1 MIHNLASVHPSA
13 RLGENVTV
21 NAFTSI
27 SGDVVIGD
35 GTIVHSNATIMD
47 GARIGKN
54 CEIFPGAVISAI
66 PQDLKFKGEKTTTE
80 IGDNT
85 TIRECVTI
93 NRGTIDKR
101 KTVVGSNSLLMA
113 YTHLGHDV
121 VVGNNCILANAASIA
136 GHVII
141 EDFAILEGIVAVQ
154 QFVTIGKHS
163 FIAGGSLVRKNVPP
177 FVKAA
182 REPLSYAGVNSIGLQ
197 RRGFKE
203 SVISAIQD
211 TYRLIYIQNR
221 NITRGIEMVEEQVAE
236 IDEVKDIISFIR
248 SSDKGIMK
256 GLQDV

>member
-1 MIHNLASVHPSA
+1 MIHDLASVHPDA
-13 RLGENVTV
+13 QLGENVTV
-21 NAFTSI
+21 NPFSAI
-27 SGDVVIGD
+27 AEDVVIGD
-35 GTIVHSNATIMD
+35 GTTIHSNVTIMD

-80 IGDNT
+80 IGDNS

-93 NRGTIDKR
+93 NRGTADR
-101 KTVVGSNSLLMA
+101 HKTVVGKNTMLMA

-136 GHVII
+136 GHVVI

-177 FVKAA
+177 FAKAA
-182 REPLSYAGVNSIGLQ
+182 REPLSFAGVNSIGLQ
-197 RRGFKE
+197 RRGFKD

-211 TYRLIYIQNR
+211 AYRLIYIQNR
-221 NITRGIEMVEEQVAE
+221 NIAKGLEMVEEQVPE
-236 IDEVKDIISFIR
+236 IDEVKEIISFIR
-248 SSDKGIMK
+248 SSDKGIMR
-256 GLQDV
+256 GLQHV